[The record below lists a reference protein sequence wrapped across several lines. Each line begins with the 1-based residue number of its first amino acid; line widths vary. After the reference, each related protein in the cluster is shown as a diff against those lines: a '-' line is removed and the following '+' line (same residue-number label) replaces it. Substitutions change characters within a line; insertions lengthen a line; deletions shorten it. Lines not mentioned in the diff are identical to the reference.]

1 MTQTERLMW
10 TKIVVMV
17 SLLATAC
24 SAETVTQADTP
35 LVTRKIDDNST
46 TMTALAHGT
55 LVLSGGCL
63 ALEQIDGALMTI
75 VWRDGAAVWD
85 EGLEQVTMSRFGGDD
100 FEASVGDSIELGGG
114 EASSS
119 RGFDYAVRP
128 ADDCP
133 DLLWVTG

>member
-10 TKIVVMV
+10 TKILVMV

-35 LVTRKIDDNST
+35 LVTRKIDDNSVVNSART
-46 TMTALAHGT
+46 EGT
-55 LVLSGGCL
+55 LVLRGGCL
-63 ALEQIDGALMTI
+63 ALEQVGGVLLTI
-75 VWRDGAAVWD
+75 VWPDNATAWN
-85 EGLEQVTMSRFGGDD
+85 EELETVTMSRFGQDN
-100 FEASVGDSIELGGG
+100 FEASIGEYIELGGS
-114 EASSS
+114 ETSSS